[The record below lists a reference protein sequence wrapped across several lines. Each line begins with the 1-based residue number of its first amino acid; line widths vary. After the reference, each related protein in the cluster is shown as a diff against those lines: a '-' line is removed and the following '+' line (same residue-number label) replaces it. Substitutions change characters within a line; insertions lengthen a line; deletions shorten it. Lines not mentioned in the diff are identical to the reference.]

1 MASIF
6 SKIIAGDIPSY
17 KVYEDEH
24 VFAFLDINPM
34 QKGHTLVVPKKE
46 VDYLFDLD
54 EDTYNTLFERSKYIA
69 NLLKEK
75 LGCNRVMLLVVG
87 YEVAHA
93 HIHLIPTN
101 SMDDFDKKHVHVATK
116 EELENVHTIITS

>member
-54 EDTYNTLFERSKYIA
+54 ATAYTLLLDRSKYVA
-69 NLLKEK
+69 NILKTK
-75 LGCNRVMLLVVG
+75 LGCKRIAVIVEG
-87 YEVAHA
+87 YAIAHA

-101 SMDDFDKKHVHVATK
+101 HADDLDKKHVHVATK